1 MKVEELE
8 KYKASVSDDHS
19 KQITILKGNMNQR
32 IEQLQNDHI
41 KEKSEFDAKIKTLE
55 QKLEQQSTLNI
66 VPVVDDKADTKSTY
80 QVPPGYEGLGI
91 TEMFAKTLALEKE
104 LIEERK
110 KSSEFK
116 LHLDHIREEV
126 EAKKPIIASQRR
138 DYNRIVESYAL
149 MNKQNDDLLT
159 ETGKLKRSLDDA
171 NDKIKELTDAIICQE
186 KVSDVLS
193 LQLQNFL
200 KQKFTNDTPSK
211 SVAIISDLNDEFL
224 NDRLVTFDSIEDLQK
239 KNEVLSNTIITILLL
254 LSLLSRY
261 ICELL
266 RS

>member
-1 MKVEELE
+1 
-8 KYKASVSDDHS
+8 
-19 KQITILKGNMNQR
+19 MNQR
-32 IEQLQNDHI
+32 IEQLKDDHI
-41 KEKSEFDAKIKTLE
+41 KEKSDYDAKIRALE

-66 VPVVDDKADTKSTY
+66 VPIIDEKADTKSTY

-91 TEMFAKTLALEKE
+91 TEMFAKTLSLEKE

-149 MNKQNDDLLT
+149 MNKQNDELLA
-159 ETGKLKRSLDDA
+159 ETGKLKRSLDEA
-171 NDKIKELTDAIICQE
+171 TDKIKELTDAIICQE

-193 LQLQNFL
+193 LQLQNIL
-200 KQKFTNDTPSK
+200 KQKFASDTPSK
-211 SVAIISDLNDEFL
+211 SVAVISDLNDEFL

-239 KNEVLSNTIITILLL
+239 KNEVIAFIILLFFYL

-261 ICELL
+261 IYEQSRSLKL
-266 RS
+266 RKKDTSLIIMVVLILEGVTTS